1 MTAARLPGSTHLR
14 GGTGRIQNLVIAMAC
29 LGVASCES
37 CDPGSGGSGGGGGG
51 GGGSS
56 AASWLVGEGGLMI
69 NVAHARPDDLGLYD
83 LDLRDDLLGIAC
95 RGTREAWVVGNLG
108 LMLATADAGATWRM
122 LDAGVRT
129 TLRAVALAATDSVF
143 AVGDGGVF
151 RVSGD
156 GGATFRGVAA
166 PALDWTS
173 VAARRRDG
181 GVALLA
187 SRQGSLHRYD
197 AATGVVSEV
206 VAAPVEG
213 GALWSV
219 VMSRDGETAVAVG
232 DRGVMLVSRDGGFS
246 FQRLALAPVGAGLAI
261 RDVWLVGD
269 KGDRYIAVGDD
280 GLLLLGATGGLDP
293 QRSQLGQ
300 GLTLRALHLGADG
313 HGAIVGDAGTLFV
326 TSDAGRSWKRI
337 ATDETRS
344 IRGLDA
350 LEAGP
355 HL

>member
-1 MTAARLPGSTHLR
+1 MTAPSSNGSTQLR
-14 GGTGRIQNLVIAMAC
+14 RGAGRLQTLLVALAC
-29 LGVASCES
+29 ASAASCES
-37 CDPGSGGSGGGGGG
+37 CDQGSNSGGGGGG
-51 GGGSS
+51 GGGS
-56 AASWLVGEGGLMI
+56 ASWLVGEGGLMI
-69 NVAHARPDDLGLYD
+69 NVTHAAPHDLGLYD

-95 RGTREAWVVGNLG
+95 RGTREAWVVGSAG
-108 LMLATADAGATWRM
+108 LMLATNDAGATWRV
-122 LDAGVRT
+122 LDPGVRG
-129 TLRAVALAATDSVF
+129 TLRAVALASTDSVF
-143 AVGDGGVF
+143 AAGDGGVF
-151 RVSGD
+151 RVSTD
-156 GGATFRGVAA
+156 GGASFRGVAA

-206 VAAPVEG
+206 VPAAAEG

-232 DRGVMLVSRDGGFS
+232 DRGVMLVSRDGGLS
-246 FQRLALAPVGAGLAI
+246 FQRQSIGAGAVI
-261 RDVWLVGD
+261 RDIWLVGD
-269 KGDRYIAVGDD
+269 KGDRYQAVGDD

-313 HGAIVGDAGTLFV
+313 HGAIVGDAGALFI
-326 TSDAGRSWKRI
+326 TEDAGRSWKRI

-344 IRGLDA
+344 FRGLDA